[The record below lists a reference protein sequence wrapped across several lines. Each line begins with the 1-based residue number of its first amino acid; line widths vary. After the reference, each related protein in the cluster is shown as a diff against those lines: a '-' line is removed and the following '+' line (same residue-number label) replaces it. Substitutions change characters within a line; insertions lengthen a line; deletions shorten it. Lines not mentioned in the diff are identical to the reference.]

1 MRTLDQILEIK
12 GYEVVTARPDA
23 TVFEGLSLLAKHEVG
38 ALVVVDVNQPVG
50 LLSERDYARKVSLKG
65 LSSRNVL
72 VRDIMASP
80 VISVAATLTVDKALG
95 IMTDRRIRH
104 LPVLDGQG
112 QITGIVSI
120 GDLVKDIIAEQQFTI
135 EQLQHYIY
143 N

>member
-1 MRTLDQILEIK
+1 MI
-12 GYEVVTARPDA
+12 
-23 TVFEGLSLLAKHEVG
+23 
-38 ALVVVDVNQPVG
+38 
-50 LLSERDYARKVSLKG
+50 LKG
-65 LSSRNVL
+65 LSSRNIL

-143 N
+143 S

>member
-80 VISVAATLTVDKALG
+80 VISVAATLTVDKTLG

>member
-1 MRTLDQILEIK
+1 MKTLEQILEIK
-12 GYEVVTARPDA
+12 GHAVLTARPDA
-23 TVFEGLSLLAKHEVG
+23 TVFEGLSLLAEHEVG
-38 ALVVVDVNQPVG
+38 ALVVLDVDRPVG
-50 LLSERDYARKVSLKG
+50 LFSERDYARKVILKG

-80 VISVAATLTVDKALG
+80 VISVDATLTVDKALG
-95 IMTDRRIRH
+95 IMTERRIRH
-104 LPVLDGQG
+104 LPVLGGQE

-143 N
+143 S

>member
-12 GYEVVTARPDA
+12 GYEVLTARPDA
-23 TVFEGLSLLAKHEVG
+23 TVFEGLSLLAEHEVG
-38 ALVVVDVNQPVG
+38 ALVVVEVDQPVG
-50 LLSERDYARKVSLKG
+50 LFSERDYARKVILKG

-135 EQLQHYIY
+135 EQLQQYIY
-143 N
+143 R